1 MAQGL
6 RLERLLDETAARH
19 PERIA
24 VEDEAGAAI
33 SYKDLANLS
42 RRVSGRLSAMGVG
55 PSDRVGLYLSKSID
69 AVAAIFGIL
78 RTGAAYVP
86 VDPGA
91 PASRN
96 AYILQDCAVKAAII
110 EDRLVDPLR
119 NEPAFP
125 ESLPLLNLTAPLDGT
140 ALSRAL
146 DNKSEA
152 AVETPSDPD
161 ATAYLLYTSGS
172 TGEPKGV
179 VLTHRNA
186 LSFVN
191 WCSNTFQPSAEDRF
205 SSHAPFHF
213 DLSILDL
220 YLPLRHGA
228 TLVLIGSRLGK
239 DPAQLAPF
247 IAKRHITSWYS
258 TPTVL
263 SLLVQYGDLPQRD
276 LSALRLVLFAGEV
289 FPIQHLRELK
299 KQLPHPRYFNL
310 YGPTET
316 NVCTYYEI
324 PAVIPDDRTKPYPIG
339 PVCEHLR
346 ARVLDEQGNDVP
358 RGLEGELCIH
368 GPAVT
373 QGYWKRPALTAAV
386 FLRDS
391 EGVEELGTVPSA
403 ARPSAL
409 PADPASSAPRTLPNS
424 SAWYK
429 TGDLVVE
436 DESGDYI
443 FRGRR
448 DRMVKKRG
456 FRVELGEIEACLDAH
471 PAVAKAAVVALP
483 QQDGLQIKAF
493 ATPRENGKLS
503 VIALKGFCSQRLP
516 GYMVPDR
523 FSFPASLP
531 MTSTDK
537 IDYQKLKEID

>member
-1 MAQGL
+1 MAEAF
-6 RLERLLDETAARH
+6 RLEQLLDQAAARH
-19 PERIA
+19 PQRIA
-24 VEDEAGAAI
+24 VEDEAGASI
-33 SYKDLANLS
+33 SYEDLVALS
-42 RRVSGRLSAMGVG
+42 RRVSHRLAAMGVG
-55 PSDRVGLYLSKSID
+55 PSDRVGLYLNKSIE
-69 AVAAIFGIL
+69 AVASIFGIL

-96 AYILQDCAVKAAII
+96 AYILQDCGVKAAIV

-119 NEPAFP
+119 KELASP
-125 ESLPLLNLTAPLDGT
+125 EDLPLLVLTAPLDGT

-146 DNKSEA
+146 GIEPDT
-152 AVETPSDPD
+152 AVEGPSDPS

-186 LSFVN
+186 LSFVD
-191 WCSNTFQPSAEDRF
+191 WCSNTFEPNPEDRF

-220 YLPLRHGA
+220 YLPLKHGA

-247 IAKRHITSWYS
+247 IADRRITSWYS

-289 FPIQHLRELK
+289 FPIQHLREIK
-299 KQLPHPRYFNL
+299 KQLPQPRYFNL

-324 PAVIPDDRTKPYPIG
+324 PSEIPDDRAEPYPIG
-339 PVCEHLR
+339 PVCGHLR
-346 ARVLDEQGNDVP
+346 SRVVDEQGTDVP
-358 RGLEGELCIH
+358 RGVEGELCIQ

-373 QGYWKRPALTAAV
+373 QGYWKRPELTEAV
-386 FLRDS
+386 FLPDS
-391 EGVEELGTVPSA
+391 NGLS
-403 ARPSAL
+403 
-409 PADPASSAPRTLPNS
+409 
-424 SAWYK
+424 WYK

-456 FRVELGEIEACLDAH
+456 FRVELGEIEACLDGH

-483 QQDGLQIKAF
+483 QEDGLRIKAF
-493 ATPRENGKLS
+493 ATPRDNEKLS
-503 VIALKGFCSQRLP
+503 IIALKGFCSQRLP
-516 GYMVPDR
+516 SYMVPDR

-537 IDYQKLKEID
+537 IDYQKLKELD

>member
-1 MAQGL
+1 MAEAL
-6 RLERLLDETAARH
+6 RLEQLLDETAALH
-19 PERIA
+19 PQRIA
-24 VEDEAGAAI
+24 VEDEAGTSI
-33 SYKDLANLS
+33 SYEDLVALS
-42 RRVSGRLSAMGVG
+42 RRTSRCLSAMGVG
-55 PSDRVGLYLSKSID
+55 PSDRVGLYVSKSIE

-96 AYILQDCAVKAAII
+96 AYIFQDCGVKAAIV
-110 EDRLVDPLR
+110 EDGLVDALR
-119 NEPAFP
+119 GKLASPDAFP
-125 ESLPLLNLTAPLDGT
+125 LLRLPTPLDGS
-140 ALSRAL
+140 ALTRAL
-146 DNKSEA
+146 EDESEA
-152 AVETPSDPD
+152 TEETHSDSD

-191 WCSNTFQPSAEDRF
+191 WCSGAFQPSAEDRF

-220 YLPLRHGA
+220 YLPLKHGA

-247 IAKRHITSWYS
+247 IADRRITSWYS

-289 FPIQHLRELK
+289 FPVQHLREIK
-299 KQLPHPRYFNL
+299 NHLPQPRYFNL

-316 NVCTYYEI
+316 NVCTYYEV
-324 PAVIPDDRTKPYPIG
+324 PSEIPDDRAEPYPIG

-346 ARVLDEQGNDVP
+346 SRVVDEQGADVS
-358 RGLEGELCIH
+358 RGVEGELCIQ

-373 QGYWKRPALTAAV
+373 QGYWKRPELTEAV
-386 FLRDS
+386 FLSNSD
-391 EGVEELGTVPSA
+391 GVEKLGTVPST

-409 PADPASSAPRTLPNS
+409 SATASSGAPRTVPIFS
-424 SAWYK
+424 WYK
-429 TGDLVVE
+429 TGDLVIE
-436 DESGDYI
+436 DESGAYI

-456 FRVELGEIEACLDAH
+456 FRVELGEIEACLDSH

-483 QQDGLQIKAF
+483 QEDGLQIKAF
-493 ATPRENGKLS
+493 ASPRDNGKLS
-503 VIALKGFCSQRLP
+503 IIALKGFCSQRLP
-516 GYMVPDR
+516 SYMVPDR
-523 FSFPASLP
+523 FSFPSSLP

-537 IDYQKLKEID
+537 IDYQKLKELD